1 MRTVRAPSFLL
12 DVTPLRES
20 RPFRLL
26 VIGDTVSTLGTQVTT
41 VAVPLQVYAL
51 TGSSASVGLV
61 GLSGLLPLVVLGL
74 YGGAIADAFERRRLL
89 IAVTLA
95 QAALSVVLVGQAALA
110 LESTLLLYGIVA
122 AQSGLF
128 AIASP
133 TRSAMLPR
141 LVRPTLLPAANAL
154 RMAEFNV
161 GVAVGPLLAGVLAG
175 FAGYQAAYAL
185 DVLTFAVALAALRG
199 LPPLHPD
206 GGGRRA
212 GTASVLEGLR
222 FLRTRRVLLATFVL
236 DLVAMVLAMP
246 RALFPELADEVFG
259 GGEATAGLL
268 YSALAVGGLVGAL
281 GSGWSSRVRRHGV
294 AVVWSIMAWGV
305 AITVFGFASWLP
317 LALLALAA
325 AGAADGVSAIFRSAV
340 LQTAAPDE
348 MRGRVGGVFTVVVA
362 GGPRLADG
370 RAGLSAA
377 VVGPEAAVIAGG
389 AAVVVATLAVS
400 RMMPE
405 LWAYRVDVPEPA
417 GPVAVRPE
425 EDVPPPLASGERGGG
440 DP

>member
-1 MRTVRAPSFLL
+1 MRLSSVVM

-26 VIGDTVSTLGTQVTT
+26 IIGDTVSTLGTQVTT
-41 VAVPLQVYAL
+41 VAVPLQVYAI

-61 GLSGLLPLVVLGL
+61 GLAGLLPLIVFGL

-89 IAVTLA
+89 IVVSLL
-95 QAALSVVLVGQAALA
+95 QALLSVVLLVQAAASLD
-110 LESTLLLYGIVA
+110 SVGLLYGVVA
-122 AQSGLF
+122 AQAALF

-133 TRSAMLPR
+133 TRQAMLPR
-141 LVRPTLLPAANAL
+141 LVRPALLPAANAL

-161 GVAVGPLLAGVLAG
+161 GIAVGPLLAGVLA
-175 FAGYQAAYAL
+175 ATYGYQAAYGL
-185 DVLTFAVALAALRG
+185 DVLTFVVALLALRG
-199 LPPLHPD
+199 LPQLHPD

-222 FLRTRRVLLATFVL
+222 YLRTRRVLLATFVL
-236 DLVAMVLAMP
+236 DLIAMVLAMP

-259 GGEATAGLL
+259 GGTQTAGLL
-268 YSALAVGGLVGAL
+268 YSALAVGGLLGAL
-281 GSGWSSRVRRHGV
+281 GSGWSSRIRRHGF
-294 AVVWSIMAWGV
+294 AVVWSIVVWGL
-305 AITVFGFASWLP
+305 AITVFGLSTWLP
-317 LALLALAA
+317 LALVALAA

-340 LQTAAPDE
+340 LQAAAPDD
-348 MRGRVGGVFTVVVA
+348 MRGRMGGVFTVVVA

-377 VVGPEAAVIAGG
+377 VVGPEAAIVSGG
-389 AAVVVATLAVS
+389 IAVVVATLAVS

-405 LWAYRVDVPEPA
+405 LWAYRVTDPQAA

-425 EDVPPPLASGERGGG
+425 EDVPPTPT
-440 DP
+440 PP